1 MVICQYL
8 ILLEIVYLTFQLKIR
23 GTICTTCTPISLSLY
38 SYCSYS
44 YLYVLVCQ
52 FYILYIYLYI
62 LNVVVYT
69 DYLYLYLQKYSNF
82 GHHTWVLN
90 CHAFNIYERRAYTVI
105 DYNST
110 NINKTNN
117 HRSPQIIEHKK
128 TTTCD
133 VGYWCP
139 SLKQAY

>member
-8 ILLEIVYLTFQLKIR
+8 ILLEIVYLTFQSKIR
-23 GTICTTCTPISLSLY
+23 GTICTACTPISLSLY
-38 SYCSYS
+38 KVI
-44 YLYVLVCQ
+44 VLIVIFMFLFVC
-52 FYILYIYLYI
+52 FIYYIYIYLYI

-105 DYNST
+105 DDNST

-117 HRSPQIIEHKK
+117 HRSHQIIEHKK
-128 TTTCD
+128 PTTCD
-133 VGYWCP
+133 VGY
-139 SLKQAY
+139 

>member
-1 MVICQYL
+1 MHSLY
-8 ILLEIVYLTFQLKIR
+8 
-23 GTICTTCTPISLSLY
+23 SNLSLY
-38 SYCSYS
+38 KVI
-44 YLYVLVCQ
+44 VLIVIFMFLFVC
-52 FYILYIYLYI
+52 FIYYIYIYLYI

-117 HRSPQIIEHKK
+117 HRSHQIIEHKK
-128 TTTCD
+128 PRHNNVNGFHQTVNTIPDPLLIIGQQT
-133 VGYWCP
+133 P
-139 SLKQAY
+139 IQI